1 MSGFDQY
8 WAKNVT
14 EKLDKLEA
22 RISRLESVLL
32 LTESKKRLVLPKS
45 SKGPSGTISKL
56 IKAGFL
62 DTPKTRREV
71 QNELERQ
78 GYYYRAPVIH
88 TALTRDFMK
97 KKGILTRVG
106 KKGEWRFVLKK

>member
-1 MSGFDQY
+1 MSDFDQN

-14 EKLDKLEA
+14 EKLDTLESRISKLES
-22 RISRLESVLL
+22 ILL
-32 LTESKKRLVLPKS
+32 QTESEKRRFLSKGA
-45 SKGPSGTISKL
+45 KGPSGAISKL
-56 IKAGFL
+56 IQEGFL
-62 DTPKTRREV
+62 DTPRTRREV

-78 GYYYRAPVIH
+78 GYYYRPQVIH

-97 KKGILTRVG
+97 RKDILTRVG